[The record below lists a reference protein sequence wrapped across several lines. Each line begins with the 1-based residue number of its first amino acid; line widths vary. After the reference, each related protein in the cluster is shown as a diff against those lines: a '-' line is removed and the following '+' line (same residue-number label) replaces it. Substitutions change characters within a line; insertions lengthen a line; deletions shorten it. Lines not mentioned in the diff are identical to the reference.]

1 MIDIDS
7 NNTKKK
13 RILNYFIQGARDII
27 EEKGIE
33 NVTIRN
39 VAKKAGYHN
48 ATIYNYFDNLK
59 QLIFFA
65 SLDFLSE
72 YTQAMPE
79 YISKAKDEVEHF
91 ILMWECFCYY
101 TFENPGIY
109 YAIFADKVGDDLEKL
124 MKKYFEIFPE
134 KLGSPPE
141 YLVTM
146 LLDPD
151 LSRRASLAS
160 APLIEK
166 NLISKEKAEEVNSM
180 ITYIYYGMLT
190 LTINKRVNYD
200 KEDAVAKITDLIRTI
215 ISNAINK

>member
-1 MIDIDS
+1 MIDVDCS
-7 NNTKKK
+7 NTKKK
-13 RILNYFIQGARDII
+13 RILNYFIQAARDII

-33 NVTIRN
+33 NITIRS

-65 SLDFLSE
+65 SLDFLSD

-79 YISKAKDEVEHF
+79 YISKAEDEVERF

-101 TFENPGIY
+101 TFENPRIY
-109 YAIFADKVGDDLEKL
+109 YAIFADKVGDNPEKL
-124 MKKYFEIFPE
+124 MKRYFEIFPE

-141 YLVTM
+141 HLVTM

-160 APLIEK
+160 DPLIEK
-166 NLISKEKAEEVNSM
+166 NLITKEKAEEINSM

-190 LTINKRVNYD
+190 LMINERINYD
-200 KEDAVAKITDLIRTI
+200 KEDAVTKITGYIKTI
-215 ISNAINK
+215 INISIN